1 MTRLKVKIFKE
12 TFNRH
17 FQNIWVKVNFKNI
30 LNNNKQVL
38 INLIHVQDRLINGHS
53 NIIKRLE

>member
-30 LNNNKQVL
+30 LNNNEQVL